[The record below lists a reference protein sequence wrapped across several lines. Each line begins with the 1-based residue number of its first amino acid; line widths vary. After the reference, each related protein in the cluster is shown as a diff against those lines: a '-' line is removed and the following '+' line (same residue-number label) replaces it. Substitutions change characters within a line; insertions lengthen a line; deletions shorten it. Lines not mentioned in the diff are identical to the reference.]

1 MPSGTSCFGIGSC
14 ATTIRLRKN
23 SNIRGAPC
31 DNRHGGHQ
39 EIKDNQRPGDPTVH
53 LRGSGILP
61 ELRVVN
67 EGAQE
72 LLVAVAELAKRCLN
86 LRGTTGPSPD
96 ERSSDGARRVGEN
109 EEEEYSIRIAA
120 LFKW

>member
-1 MPSGTSCFGIGSC
+1 M
-14 ATTIRLRKN
+14 
-23 SNIRGAPC
+23 
-31 DNRHGGHQ
+31 
-39 EIKDNQRPGDPTVH
+39 
-53 LRGSGILP
+53 
-61 ELRVVN
+61 VN

>member
-1 MPSGTSCFGIGSC
+1 MPSGTSGFGVGSC
-14 ATTIRLRKN
+14 ATTVRLRKN
-23 SNIRGAPC
+23 SNVQAPC
-31 DNRHGGHQ
+31 DNRRGDHQ
-39 EIKDNQRPGDPTVH
+39 EIKDNQRPGDPTAH
-53 LRGSGILP
+53 IPGSGILA

-86 LRGTTGPSPD
+86 LRGTTGPSPH